1 MTLTCESYGSQVF
14 GVGGRLNWKN
24 DTGCFATGM
33 PMFIYDVVSQTNPT
47 TFDVSLFA
55 A

>member
-14 GVGGRLNWKN
+14 GVGGRLNWNN
-24 DTGCFATGM
+24 DTACFATGM
-33 PMFIYDVVSQTNPT
+33 PMFIYDVGSQTNPT

>member
-1 MTLTCESYGSQVF
+1 MTLACESYGSQVF
-14 GVGGRLNWKN
+14 GVGGRLNWNN
-24 DTGCFATGM
+24 DTGCFATGI
-33 PMFIYDVVSQTNPT
+33 PMFIYDVGSQTNPT